1 MSAVGLEEMSKSEVL
16 QYCLDVHEVQL
27 RKKSQLEVLITR
39 VKELD
44 DTLENPLEVGED
56 VRYKN
61 ETATCT
67 VSKVGKILEIIDAN
81 QNVFE
86 VIRTDLTRVTPKPVQ
101 SSSDDK
107 LTTIKTNSDP
117 DIQSK
122 SEPKSKSESEAIID
136 PETVDKSS
144 PKKEAHYPKQIS
156 ESSYRPKPGG
166 IVIGGLPDD
175 GSANTRKTGV
185 THVLDDKVETV
196 KAD

>member
-1 MSAVGLEEMSKSEVL
+1 MGAVGLEEMSKSEVL
-16 QYCLDVHEVQL
+16 QYVLDVHEVQL
-27 RKKSQLEVLITR
+27 RKKSQLEMLIKRT
-39 VKELD
+39 KELD
-44 DTLENPLEVGED
+44 DTLENPLEVGEE

-67 VSKVGKILEIIDAN
+67 VSKIGKILEIIDAN

-86 VIRTDLTRVTPKPVQ
+86 VIRTDLTRVTPKLVQ
-101 SSSDDK
+101 LSSDDK
-107 LTTIKTNSDP
+107 LSTVKTDSDP
-117 DIQSK
+117 DLQPK
-122 SEPKSKSESEAIID
+122 SASKSESEATTD
-136 PETVDKSS
+136 PKTVDISS

-166 IVIGGLPDD
+166 IVIGGLPAD

-185 THVLDDKVETV
+185 THVLDDKVETA